1 VRAGVAVL
9 GTGTMGAPIA
19 RNLARTG
26 LRTSAWNRSADKAE
40 PLAADGVEVARS
52 PQDACRGREIVL
64 TMLADADA
72 ALDVAE
78 QALPAAADGAVWLQ
92 ASTIGIEGTERCGQ
106 LAERHGVALVDA
118 PVLGTKAPA
127 EAGEL
132 VVLASGAPD
141 ALERCDPVFA
151 AIGSRTLRLGAA
163 GSGTRLKLAVNGW
176 VVAVTEGVAEAIA
189 LAQGLGLDP
198 QLFFDAVEGG
208 PLDLPYAR
216 LKGALMLRGE
226 FPASFA
232 LGLAAKDAA
241 LAVAAAERHGLDL
254 PLQRVVAQRMADGV
268 AAGHGDED
276 MAATY
281 RLSAPRAPPA
291 GLP

>member
-1 VRAGVAVL
+1 
-9 GTGTMGAPIA
+9 MGAPIA
-19 RNLARTG
+19 RNLAGAG
-26 LRTSAWNRSADKAE
+26 LRTSAWNRSAAKAE
-40 PLAADGVEVARS
+40 PLAADGVKVARS
-52 PQDACRGREIVL
+52 PQEASRGREIVL

-72 ALDVAE
+72 VLEVAE

-92 ASTIGIEGTERCGQ
+92 ASTIGIDGTERCAK
-106 LAERHGVALVDA
+106 LAEGHAVALVDA

-132 VVLASGAPD
+132 VVLASGPAD

-151 AIGSRTLRLGAA
+151 AIGSRTLRLGAGGA
-163 GSGTRLKLAVNGW
+163 GTRLKLAVNAW

-189 LAQGLGLDP
+189 LARGLGLDP
-198 QLFFDAVEGG
+198 QVLFDAVEGG

-216 LKGALMLRGE
+216 LKGGLMLRGE
-226 FPASFA
+226 FPTSFSLA
-232 LGLAAKDAA
+232 LAAKDAA
-241 LAVAAAERHGLDL
+241 LVVAAAERHGLDL
-254 PLQRVVAQRMADGV
+254 PLQRTVAQRMAEGV

-291 GLP
+291 GIP